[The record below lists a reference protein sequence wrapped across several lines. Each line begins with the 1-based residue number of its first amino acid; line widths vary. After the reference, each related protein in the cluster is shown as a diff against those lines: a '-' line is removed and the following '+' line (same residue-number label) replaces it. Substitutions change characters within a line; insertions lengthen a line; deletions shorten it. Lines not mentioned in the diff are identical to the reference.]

1 MSLLKESVIV
11 DDFIIA
17 AIDGVLNIIAE
28 QLGLSFLEKHKSKK
42 KIKEILKNDSLTIKQ
57 FFQYRTENQIKL
69 IENYIYSKAFINME
83 FYSIE
88 ALNEDEENELW
99 FDYCEYMRKE
109 TNDGYVDIKDRD
121 NLIYCLNKHNKRISD
136 AFLST
141 NSKIQMQKDR
151 YNHYNI
157 IKEIRTI
164 QDTLVSNTKLQSENI
179 SLDYLNIQIES
190 ILKSVRLDLIQ
201 RRKLQSIYLV
211 GVLFVIAIMNFSIYK
226 GINMVVYQ
234 DIEFSIAISLFSIL
248 LFSILIIRF
257 LYKLWRDVTQTIYN
271 LEQRIEQYTDKLWE
285 IHFNLYE
292 KSINTHCDIDNNN

>member
-1 MSLLKESVIV
+1 M
-11 DDFIIA
+11 DDLIIA
-17 AIDGVLNIIAE
+17 ALDGVLNIIAE
-28 QLGLSFLEKHKSKK
+28 QLGLSFWDKHKAKK
-42 KIKEILKNDSLTIKQ
+42 KIKEILKNDSLTIRQ
-57 FFQYRTENQIKL
+57 FFQYHTENQIKL

-88 ALNEDEENELW
+88 SLNEDEENELW
-99 FDYCEYMRKE
+99 YDYSEYMRKE
-109 TNDGYVDIKDRD
+109 TNNGYVDKNDRD

-136 AFLST
+136 TFLGT
-141 NSKIQMQKDR
+141 DSKIQMQKDQH
-151 YNHYNI
+151 NHYSI
-157 IKEIRTI
+157 MKEIRNI
-164 QDTLVSNTKLQSENI
+164 QDTLVSNTKLQSDNI

-211 GVLFVIAIMNFSIYK
+211 GVLLIAIMNFSIYK

-234 DIEFSIAISLFSIL
+234 DIEFSVTISLFSIL
-248 LFSILIIRF
+248 LFSIVIIKF

-292 KSINTHCDIDNNN
+292 KSINIHSQLAVQLPLKTE